1 MLQTCGKL
9 PRLVFAYLWQAI
21 KSSELAKTAVKYK
34 EFHALAWGKGS
45 CIMACHTQVSSQA
58 KCAELDQF
66 ETGKAYPEGVCE
78 GPVYVLPS
86 EASGE
91 SKMAS
96 KWHPWGLRF
105 DPQKSPEERFLGYK
119 IRYPKKLKGPEQ
131 NFARKN
137 EAEVWGPAGPYP
149 GIYIYIYTSIF
160 CRYDDIY
167 THIYT
172 I

>member
-1 MLQTCGKL
+1 
-9 PRLVFAYLWQAI
+9 
-21 KSSELAKTAVKYK
+21 
-34 EFHALAWGKGS
+34 
-45 CIMACHTQVSSQA
+45 MACSTQVSSQA

-66 ETGKAYPEGVCE
+66 ERGKAYPERVCE

-105 DPQKSPEERFLGYK
+105 DPQKSPEERFLAPK

-137 EAEVWGPAGPYP
+137 EAEV
-149 GIYIYIYTSIF
+149 
-160 CRYDDIY
+160 
-167 THIYT
+167 
-172 I
+172 